1 MNISQK
7 TEEVLEKLYIEIIE
21 QKRKGLS
28 YDELKIKQDGAEHG
42 ELIKKNLALDK
53 NGIIKLTKEG
63 EVEARDVVRRHRLA
77 ERLLTDVFDLK
88 GVCVHDSACEFEHI
102 LHRGI
107 DEQICRLLG
116 HPTTCP
122 HGTKIPEGKC
132 CKEKGIKDTRVI
144 APLSLVKPGEKGK
157 ISYIQAEE
165 KNKLQTI
172 MAMGILPG
180 MEITLLQNFPSYL
193 FKVGNSQF
201 AVDENIAKDVFIR
214 ITK

>member
-1 MNISQK
+1 MISQK
-7 TEEVLEKLYIEIIE
+7 TEEVLEKLYIEIVE
-21 QKRKGLS
+21 QMKKGLTHTA
-28 YDELKIKQDGAEHG
+28 LKIKEEGPEHTELLKKKLTLLKDG
-42 ELIKKNLALDK
+42 LF
-53 NGIIKLTKEG
+53 KLTKEG

-77 ERLLTDVFDLK
+77 ERLLTDVFDMK

-132 CKEKGIKDTRVI
+132 CKEKGIKDVRVI
-144 APLSLVKPGEKGK
+144 APLTLVKPGEKGK
-157 ISYIQAEE
+157 ISYIQAED

-180 MEITLLQNFPSYL
+180 MDISLLQNFPSYL

-201 AVDENIAKDVFIR
+201 AVDENIAKDVYVRLI
-214 ITK
+214 K

>member
-1 MNISQK
+1 MTISHE
-7 TEEVLEKLYIEIIE
+7 TEEILERLYIEIIE
-21 QKRKGLS
+21 QKRKGLTC
-28 YDELKIKQDGAEHG
+28 EQLKIKQDGAVYG
-42 ELIKKNLALDK
+42 ELIKKNLVTDK

-77 ERLLTDVFDLK
+77 ERLMTDIFDMK
-88 GVCVHDSACEFEHI
+88 GVCVHESACEFEHI

-132 CKEKGIKDTRVI
+132 CKERGIKDIRVM

-157 ISYIQAEE
+157 ISYIQSED
-165 KNKLQTI
+165 KDKLQTI

-180 MEITLLQNFPSYL
+180 MEIALLQNFPSYL